1 MKDQNMPLKESAGA
15 NAAPLGLF
23 AFGICTILLNLFNT
37 GFIEM
42 DAMILSTGLFYGGLG
57 QIIVGLLEGKKGNT
71 FGLVAFTSYGFF
83 WITFVGLMVMPDM
96 GLMAPVTAGSMVAYL
111 SIWGAFTCFLFIA
124 TFKLNRALQVIFATL
139 ILLFLLLT
147 IGQATSSPGVTR
159 FGGYVGLLCGTS
171 AIYTAIAI
179 LLNELFDREL
189 LPIGPIT

>member
-1 MKDQNMPLKESAGA
+1 MNDTSKPALQQTSA

-23 AFGICTILLNLFNT
+23 AFGICTILLNLSNT

-57 QIIVGLLEGKKGNT
+57 QILVGVLEGKKGNT

-96 GLMAPVTAGSMVAYL
+96 GMMAPVTGNGMVAYL
-111 SIWGAFTCFLFIA
+111 GIWGAFTCLLFIA
-124 TFKLNRALQVIFATL
+124 TLKLNRALQLIFATL

-147 IGQATSSPGVTR
+147 IGQLTGSSSVTR
-159 FGGYVGLLCGTS
+159 LGGYIGLVCGAA
-171 AIYTAIAI
+171 AIYTAIAV
-179 LLNELFDREL
+179 LLNEVFDREV
-189 LPIGPIT
+189 LPIGSVN